1 MRNSLKVSIVV
12 PVYNAENYLKTSI
25 ESLINQSY
33 GNIEI
38 IIIDDGSTDK
48 SLSICE
54 EYVRK
59 DSRIKL
65 IHQDNRGLVYSRKV
79 GLDNIIGDYVTFL
92 DSDDYIELDTVEKII
107 SNIDLS
113 FPDVVAYGLLEDYE
127 NKTIP
132 KKNNFLERLY
142 KKEDIDSFILPCMI
156 SQDSFFN
163 FGILPNL
170 VCKWIKVSFLK
181 NSMWSVSDIVSVG
194 EDADFSYQFIAQADS
209 IQIIESYPYH
219 YCKRKDSMMWQQ
231 LPEEAIDALYNDLK
245 KTFMSIGKYD
255 VFEKQLSEYI
265 TFIKLLKNPQIV
277 SSLKKRFENRVV
289 RYAIY
294 GAGGFGQAIVSQ
306 FGDNIRF
313 LVDRDYQ
320 RLQKEDLEIK
330 SIDELVEKQG
340 EYDVIF
346 IAILNVSICER
357 VKKELRNRGIYKNID
372 YFKVEEISICQ

>member
-1 MRNSLKVSIVV
+1 MGNPLKVSIVV
-12 PVYNAENYLKTSI
+12 PVYNADKYLKTCI

-33 GNIEI
+33 RNIEI

-54 EYVRK
+54 DYVKR

-79 GLDNIIGDYVTFL
+79 GLNNIVGDYVTFL

-107 SNIDLS
+107 NNIDLS

-127 NKTIP
+127 NKTIHQ
-132 KKNNFLERLY
+132 KNIFMERLY
-142 KKEDIDSFILPCMI
+142 KKEEIDTFILPHMI
-156 SQDSFFN
+156 SQDTFFG

-181 NSMWSVSDIVSVG
+181 NSRWSVSDIVSVG

-209 IQIIESYPYH
+209 IQIIDSYPYH
-219 YCKRKDSMMWQQ
+219 YCKRKDSMMWQK
-231 LPEEAIDALYNDLK
+231 LPEEAIEALYNDLK
-245 KTFMSIGKYD
+245 KAFISIGNYD

-265 TFIKLLKNPQIV
+265 TFIKLLKNPQMV
-277 SSLKKRFENRVV
+277 SSLKKRFENKLV

-294 GAGGFGQAIVSQ
+294 GVGGFGQAIVSQ
-306 FGDNIRF
+306 FGDSIHF
-313 LVDRDYQ
+313 LADRDYQ
-320 RLQKEDLEIK
+320 RYQKEGFEVK
-330 SIDELVEKQG
+330 SIDELVDRQG

-346 IAILNVSICER
+346 IAILNVSVCES
-357 VKKELRNRGIYKNID
+357 VEKELRNRGICKKID
-372 YFKVEEISICQ
+372 YFKVDEIPVC